1 MTTSTGPFD
10 EAKAEAFVGRCV
22 DDFSG
27 TMTVLLAAVGDRLG
41 LFKALADA
49 GPATGAELAERAGVN
64 PRYAGEWLRGMTAAG
79 YLELDRA
86 SGRHLLPPE
95 HAPALAEEGG
105 PVFMGGVY
113 SMIDSALD
121 PFDHLIQA
129 FREGGGVSQ
138 SQYGPGLWR
147 GMERFTAGWVRNSL
161 LQQWMPLV
169 PGAHAALERGGTAA
183 DVGCGAGAASLAL
196 AAAYPASTFVGYDAF
211 EGQIALAR
219 ENAARV
225 GLGDRV
231 RFELRDV
238 SAAGLPERYDLV
250 TTFDVIHDAV
260 DPLGL
265 LHAIRAG
272 TKDDGHYLM
281 LEVNCQ
287 DDPDD
292 NAGPVAAMFYGFSVF
307 YCMTTSLA
315 EGGAGLG
322 TCGMPEAR
330 VRELTSQAGFTS
342 VRRVIEDPFNVL
354 YEITP

>member
-1 MTTSTGPFD
+1 MTTSTAPFD

-22 DDFSG
+22 DDYAG
-27 TMTVLLAAVGDRLG
+27 MMTVLLAVVGDRLG
-41 LFKALADA
+41 LFKDLAA
-49 GPATGAELAERAGVN
+49 TGPATGAELAQRTGVN
-64 PRYAGEWLRGMTAAG
+64 PRYAAEWLRGMTAAG
-79 YLELDRA
+79 YLELDRP

-95 HAPALAEEGG
+95 HVPALAEEAG
-105 PVFMGGVY
+105 PLFMCGAY
-113 SMIDSALD
+113 SMIDGALD
-121 PFDHLIQA
+121 PFDHLIEA

-138 SQYGPGLWR
+138 SEYGASLWR
-147 GMERFTAGWVRNSL
+147 GMQRFTDGWVRNAL
-161 LQQWMPLV
+161 VQQWMPLV
-169 PGAHAALERGGTAA
+169 PGVHAALEHGGIAA

-196 AAAYPASTFVGYDAF
+196 AVAYPASTLVGYDAF
-211 EGQIALAR
+211 EAQIALAR
-219 ENAARV
+219 ENAAQA

-238 SAAGLPERYDLV
+238 AAAGLPERYDLV
-250 TTFDVIHDAV
+250 TTFDVVHDAA

-265 LHAIRAG
+265 LRAIRAG
-272 TKDDGHYLM
+272 TKDDGSYLM

-322 TCGMPEAR
+322 TCGLPEAR
-330 VRELTSQAGFTS
+330 VRQLTSEAGFSS

-354 YEITP
+354 YEIRP